1 MVNDELLAQVAA
13 LNGTALLI
21 LLTILIV
28 LLLPIF
34 LVMFSR
40 RIHGGKKLLWVVLM
54 ATFSWLAWP
63 RYLSMLRK
71 LDKAAA
77 AEPEA
82 EKT

>member
-21 LLTILIV
+21 LFALLV
-28 LLLPIF
+28 ALLLPMF

-40 RIHGGKKLLWVVLM
+40 RIHGGQKLLWVVLM

-63 RYLSMLRK
+63 QYRRMLRR
-71 LDKAAA
+71 LAPA
-77 AEPEA
+77 EA